1 MKFAKAFDLIAFFAI
16 IIFIRPVAYA
26 SNEPVIFQSTTIG
39 GKTQTLNAYIYKPEG
54 QEKFP
59 AIILLHG
66 CAGVTTHHHNWA
78 ELIKEWGYVVFIV
91 DSFNPRSINNVCD
104 NGFKVSPSER
114 AFDAYG
120 AAKYVQQLP
129 YVDENSLGIIG
140 FSHGGWTG
148 LRAIQKNTLKSAK
161 MESIPIKAAVLFYP
175 CCDAAL
181 DDNIAIPT
189 LILIGDKDDW
199 TPSSFCVDL
208 KNQLPNPEI
217 LDLTVYKD
225 ATHSFDMQI
234 DIEYL
239 GHKLK
244 YNPDAAEKAK
254 EKTKDFFGKHLLG
267 K

>member
-1 MKFAKAFDLIAFFAI
+1 MKFAKALNHIVFFAI
-16 IIFIRPVAYA
+16 IILIRPFAYA
-26 SNEPVIFQSTTIG
+26 SNEPVVFQSTGID

-54 QEKFP
+54 QGQFP

-91 DSFNPRSINNVCD
+91 DSFNPRSINNVCGD
-104 NGFKVSPSER
+104 GFKVSPLER

-120 AAKYVQQLP
+120 ATKYLRQLP
-129 YVDENSLGIIG
+129 YVDGKHLGIIG

-148 LRAIQKNTLKSAK
+148 LKAVQKNLLNSAK

-175 CCDAAL
+175 WCDAAL

-199 TPSSFCVDL
+199 TPSNFCVDL
-208 KNQLPNPEI
+208 KTTIN
-217 LDLTVYKD
+217 KC
-225 ATHSFDMQI
+225 
-234 DIEYL
+234 
-239 GHKLK
+239 
-244 YNPDAAEKAK
+244 
-254 EKTKDFFGKHLLG
+254 
-267 K
+267 